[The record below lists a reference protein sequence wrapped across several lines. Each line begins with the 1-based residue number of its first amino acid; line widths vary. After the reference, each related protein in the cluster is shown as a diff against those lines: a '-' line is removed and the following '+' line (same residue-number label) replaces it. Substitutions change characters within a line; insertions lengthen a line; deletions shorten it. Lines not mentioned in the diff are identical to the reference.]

1 MTVPT
6 IQKIN
11 QKIAEHGVEIVKG
24 NGYFYFAAISDDAP
38 EIPSVYT
45 MRLRD
50 LSLEEWVEHVS
61 GVFA

>member
-1 MTVPT
+1 MTAPT

-11 QKIAEHGVEIVKG
+11 QQIADHGVEVVKG
-24 NGYFYFAAISDDAP
+24 NGYFYFAAISDDAI

-61 GVFA
+61 GAFA

>member
-1 MTVPT
+1 MTAPT

-11 QKIAEHGVEIVKG
+11 QQIAEHGVEIVKG
-24 NGYFYFAAISDDAP
+24 NGYFYFAAIRDDAP

-50 LSLEEWVEHVS
+50 LSLEEWVEHVKD
-61 GVFA
+61 AIA

>member
-1 MTVPT
+1 MTAPT

-11 QKIAEHGVEIVKG
+11 QQIAEHDVEIVKG
-24 NGYFYFAAISDDAP
+24 NGYFYFAAIIDDAP

-50 LSLEEWVEHVS
+50 LSLEEWVEHVLD
-61 GVFA
+61 VFA